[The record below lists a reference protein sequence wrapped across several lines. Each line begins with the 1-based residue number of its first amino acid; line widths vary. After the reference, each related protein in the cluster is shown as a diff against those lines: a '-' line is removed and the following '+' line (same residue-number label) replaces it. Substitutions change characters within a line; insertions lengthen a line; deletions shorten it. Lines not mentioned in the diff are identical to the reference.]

1 MRKCALQLRGIA
13 EIPHQLAALEAVL
26 GLRVAGVG
34 GAPHTP
40 IAIVSLNYGILETSH
55 ETLRVCLLLDPDV
68 EEMEDSEPRTAK

>member
-1 MRKCALQLRGIA
+1 MCPTAEGYCRDSPSAGCTRGS
-13 EIPHQLAALEAVL
+13 PWLT
-26 GLRVAGVG
+26 GRGGG

-40 IAIVSLNYGILETSH
+40 IAIVPLNYGILETSH

>member
-13 EIPHQLAALEAVL
+13 EISHQLAALEAVL
-26 GLRVAGVG
+26 GLWGAGVG
-34 GAPHTP
+34 GLH
-40 IAIVSLNYGILETSH
+40 IHQLQLSLNYGIQETSH